1 MDYILVTHPSVQ
13 YLQIFLMLHLH
24 FIVVTLPFLLVALN
38 HLLMGNHAPWHVSIL
53 MCFKCLMFCLLSS
66 KKCEAKRKRNW
77 LKGRH
82 RKPIFYTSVAVV
94 LIRNM
99 LTHRLARILI
109 FSPSTFPN
117 KSLSSV
123 ARSLSPSL
131 LFPPPS
137 PSFWQV
143 GSSEVVA
150 VCIAKGNVSSTH
162 RKMGQNIMTLPAHAH
177 WLTQCWGY
185 NHGVNQITVSS
196 HIICHAWM
204 FPLLTPV
211 FSHQLLTA
219 HNSSRLSSPLL
230 QSVWSNAVVWT
241 WRR

>member
-1 MDYILVTHPSVQ
+1 
-13 YLQIFLMLHLH
+13 MLHLH
-24 FIVVTLPFLLVALN
+24 FTVVILPFPLVALN
-38 HLLMGNHAPWHVSIL
+38 HLLVGNHAPWHANIL
-53 MCFKCLMFCLLSS
+53 MCSKCCVFRLLSS
-66 KKCEAKRKRNW
+66 SRYEAKRNKNW
-77 LKGRH
+77 LKEKAREAH
-82 RKPIFYTSVAVV
+82 ILY
-94 LIRNM
+94 IRRCWALVPLCSLEICW
-99 LTHRLARILI
+99 LTALHASS
-109 FSPSTFPN
+109 FSLPLPLPTN
-117 KSLSSV
+117 LSLSSV

-137 PSFWQV
+137 PSFLWV

-162 RKMGQNIMTLPAHAH
+162 RKMGQNMMTLPAHAH

-185 NHGVNQITVSS
+185 NHRVNQITVSS

-211 FSHQLLTA
+211 FSHQLLTE
-219 HNSSRLSSPLL
+219 HNSSRRSSPLL